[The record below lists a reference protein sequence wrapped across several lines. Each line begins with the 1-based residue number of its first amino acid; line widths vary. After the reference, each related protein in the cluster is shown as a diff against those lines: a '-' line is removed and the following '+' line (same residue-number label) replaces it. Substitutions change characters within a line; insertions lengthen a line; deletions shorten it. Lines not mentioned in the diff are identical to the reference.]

1 MSTRHAR
8 AHAHAH
14 KQTHKDFF
22 DYMLYFFAV
31 ATPLF
36 EIPQAYDIYSNHSAA
51 NVSLVTWG
59 FFCIDNL
66 VWIVYA
72 WRKRLIPVL
81 LTSLLYELL
90 EIAIVLGI
98 ILYR

>member
-8 AHAHAH
+8 AHAHT
-14 KQTHKDFF
+14 KKSRKEPF
-22 DYMLYFFAV
+22 DYVLYFFAV

-36 EIPQAYDIYSNHSAA
+36 EIPQAYDIYSHHSAA
-51 NVSLVTWG
+51 NVSLATWG

-66 VWIVYA
+66 IWIFYA

-81 LTSLLYELL
+81 LTSLLYEVL
-90 EIAIVLGI
+90 EVAIVLGI